1 VVARGRNQQNGMDT
15 MAFVTMGPMLKRAQA
30 ARYGIAAFN
39 MIDYNSVRSIVE
51 GAASLDAPI
60 IVQVSVKTIKH
71 WGYKPI
77 ATWVR
82 MLAADVDV
90 PVALH
95 LDHCSD
101 ADVIRRCIDAGWS
114 SVMFDGSSLPFSQNK
129 ARSEEIY
136 HMTEAAGVG
145 LEAEIGAIGG
155 VEDDKFVAEDAAI
168 LANYDECLAF
178 VKDMPNLAVFAP
190 AIGTAHGFYKGQPK
204 IAYDLLERITGS
216 MSVPIALHGG
226 TGLSQEQF
234 DRCIAGGCAKVN
246 ISTMH
251 KHRFIEGFLAVRAE
265 KPKLEE
271 PLPFVV
277 GQYDAMKKDV
287 IDMIRIF
294 GSAGKAAHAAE
305 V

>member
-1 VVARGRNQQNGMDT
+1 

-39 MIDYNSVRSIVE
+39 MIDYNSVRSIID
-51 GAASLDAPI
+51 GAAELDAPI

-71 WGYKPI
+71 WGYRPI

-82 MLAADVDV
+82 MLADDVDV

-114 SVMFDGSSLPFSQNK
+114 SVMFDGSSLSFAENK
-129 ARSEEIY
+129 ARSEDIY
-136 HMTEAAGVG
+136 RMTEQAGVG

-204 IAYDLLERITGS
+204 IAYDLLERITQS
-216 MSVPIALHGG
+216 ICVPIALHGG

-251 KHRFIEGFLAVRAE
+251 KHRFIEGFIGTRAE

-271 PLPFVV
+271 PLPFIV

-294 GSAGKAAHAAE
+294 GSAGKAAHAAGA
-305 V
+305 

>member
-1 VVARGRNQQNGMDT
+1 GMDT

-51 GAASLDAPI
+51 GAAELDAPI

-82 MLAADVDV
+82 MLADDVNV

-136 HMTEAAGVG
+136 RITEAAGVG

-155 VEDDKFVAEDAAI
+155 VEDDKFVAEDSAI

-178 VKDMPNLAVFAP
+178 VKEMPNLAVFAP

-204 IAYDLLERITGS
+204 IAYGLLERITGS
-216 MSVPIALHGG
+216 MTVPIALHGG

-271 PLPFVV
+271 PLPFIV

-294 GSAGKAAHAAE
+294 GSAGKAAHAAGA
-305 V
+305 

>member
-1 VVARGRNQQNGMDT
+1 

-39 MIDYNSVRSIVE
+39 MIDYNSAHSIID
-51 GAASLDAPI
+51 GAAELDAPI
-60 IVQVSVKTIKH
+60 IMQVSVKTIKH

-82 MLAADVDV
+82 QMAEDVAV

-95 LDHCSD
+95 LDHCGD
-101 ADVIRRCIDAGWS
+101 PDVIRRCIDAGWS
-114 SVMFDGSSLPFSQNK
+114 SVMFDGSALPFAENK

-136 HMTEAAGVG
+136 RMTEAAGVG

-168 LANYDECLAF
+168 LANYDECVAF

-190 AIGTAHGFYKGQPK
+190 AIGTAHGFYKGHPK
-204 IAYDLLERITGS
+204 IAYDLLERITAS
-216 MSVPIALHGG
+216 IPVPIALHGG

-251 KHRFIEGFLAVRAE
+251 KHRFIEGFVAVRSE
-265 KPKLEE
+265 KPKLAE
-271 PLPFVV
+271 PLPFIV
-277 GQYDAMKKDV
+277 GQYEAMKKDV
-287 IDMIRIF
+287 IDMIRAF
-294 GSAGKAAHAAE
+294 GSVGRAAHASGKDA
-305 V
+305 

>member
-1 VVARGRNQQNGMDT
+1 
-15 MAFVTMGPMLKRAQA
+15 MALVTMGPMLKRAQA

-39 MIDYNSVRSIVE
+39 MIDYNSARSIIE
-51 GAASLDAPI
+51 GANDLKAPI

-71 WGYKPI
+71 WGYRAI

-82 MLAADVDV
+82 MLAEDVDV

-101 ADVIRRCIDAGWS
+101 ADVIRHCIDAGWT
-114 SVMFDGSSLPFSQNK
+114 SVMFDGSSLPFAENK
-129 ARSEEIY
+129 AQSEAIY
-136 HMTEAAGVG
+136 AVTEAAGVG

-168 LANYDECLAF
+168 LANYDECVAF
-178 VKDMPNLAVFAP
+178 VSSMPNLAVFAP
-190 AIGTAHGFYKGQPK
+190 AIGTAHGFYKGTPK
-204 IAYDLLERITGS
+204 IAYDLLEKITATIPI
-216 MSVPIALHGG
+216 PIALHGG

-251 KHRFIEGFLAVRAE
+251 KHRFIEGFVKLAAE
-265 KPKLEE
+265 KPKLAE
-271 PLPFVV
+271 PLPFIVA
-277 GQYDAMKKDV
+277 QYDAMKRDV
-287 IDMIRIF
+287 HDMIRAF
-294 GSAGKAAHAAE
+294 GSEGRAAHAAGTE
-305 V
+305 A

>member
-1 VVARGRNQQNGMDT
+1 

-39 MIDYNSVRSIVE
+39 MIDYNSVRSIIE
-51 GAASLDAPI
+51 GAAELDAPI

-82 MLAADVDV
+82 MLADDVDV

-114 SVMFDGSSLPFSQNK
+114 SVMFDGSSLPFAENK

-136 HMTEAAGVG
+136 RMTEQAGVG

-155 VEDDKFVAEDAAI
+155 VEDDKFVAEDSAI

-204 IAYDLLERITGS
+204 IAYDLLERITQS
-216 MSVPIALHGG
+216 ISVPIALHGG

-251 KHRFIEGFLAVRAE
+251 KHRFIEGFIGVRAE

-271 PLPFVV
+271 PLPFIV

-287 IDMIRIF
+287 VDMIRIF
-294 GSAGKAAHAAE
+294 GSAGKAAHASGA
-305 V
+305 